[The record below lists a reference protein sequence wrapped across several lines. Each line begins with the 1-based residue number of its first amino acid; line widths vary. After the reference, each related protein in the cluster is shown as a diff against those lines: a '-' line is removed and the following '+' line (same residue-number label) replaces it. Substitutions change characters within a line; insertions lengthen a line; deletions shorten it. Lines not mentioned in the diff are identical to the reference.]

1 MDPGTVTYVIN
12 IRVALLSG
20 IFSNSFWLSLCQAK
34 LYFPPLYMFMLLLIW
49 MQWKKV
55 GFDPVMCCGR
65 KSLLYSKVLSSLT
78 KKNLRSL
85 SLSSHYACALLVIHT
100 LMVRVTGYRNEKG
113 LTFPYFI
120 PFFFTFPI
128 FYPFSVYPS
137 ILIRYRYTLLVFP
150 PSLSSS
156 VYSPVSSLLFS
167 LLSLLQSTCIC

>member
-1 MDPGTVTYVIN
+1 
-12 IRVALLSG
+12 
-20 IFSNSFWLSLCQAK
+20 
-34 LYFPPLYMFMLLLIW
+34 
-49 MQWKKV
+49 
-55 GFDPVMCCGR
+55 MCCGR

-120 PFFFTFPI
+120 PFRFTFPI

-137 ILIRYRYTLLVFP
+137 ILIHYSIQIYSTCISP
-150 PSLSSS
+150 ISLSPS
-156 VYSPVSSLLFS
+156 VYSPESSLLFS
-167 LLSLLQSTCIC
+167 LLSLSFSLLVFVDQ